1 MEVFYFS
8 HPDWKER
15 IRIYSFFLND
25 LGDWLINVNRNDTN
39 IYYVYFDEK
48 KGKNMIKR
56 IPVKS
61 QQQINDLIKKW
72 QFKKENQK

>member
-15 IRIYSFFLND
+15 TRIYSFFLND

-48 KGKNMIKR
+48 KGKNMI
-56 IPVKS
+56 VKLAVQS
-61 QQQINDLIKKW
+61 RQ
-72 QFKKENQK
+72 